1 LFIPIPAWLLG
12 VIYIA
17 QDVFG
22 ARHAADNVAYTAHL
36 GGAAFGFLFFKTG
49 WYLARI
55 LPSKLSMPSL
65 KPRPK
70 LRVHDPE
77 TQERDLTEEADKILE
92 KISLTGQESL
102 TPQERRTLE
111 QYSRRMQQK
120 RR

>member
-1 LFIPIPAWLLG
+1 
-12 VIYIA
+12 
-17 QDVFG
+17 
-22 ARHAADNVAYTAHL
+22 VAYTAHL

-49 WYLARI
+49 WYLGRI
-55 LPSKLSMPSL
+55 LPQRLSLPSL

-77 TQERDLTEEADKILE
+77 EHERDLTEQADRILE
-92 KISLTGQESL
+92 KISVSGQESL
-102 TPQERRTLE
+102 TADERRTLE